1 MFEMDKSC
9 ERLLPTE
16 DELNNLLATSSKSE
30 PALEEYQSETTN
42 TYYGFED
49 CCDDDEVFEEFDET
63 RKCASTKTLM
73 VREPRTRR
81 ISDVIDSLGDLSP
94 SPSTRHLSFDFPD
107 KSMYGQIEE
116 KNVVVVRREETKHFH
131 LSKCLD
137 PGGCLAVPDSVA
149 TSCYM
154 SPPVTPLSDLGYGGS
169 TGMPTPPPPSALV
182 YRPKWFRFSSSSVD
196 ACSPP
201 KWSGDT
207 MDAKPLAGAETT
219 AATQQIQ
226 TTVSATETSYVAGA
240 NWCPE
245 SGMPV
250 SKDSPEYNMD
260 HPHRG
265 YAIIFNHEEFTK
277 NNMPSRKGSQ
287 FDAISLETTFTSLGF
302 NVQVYN
308 DLDCDKIKSKIIE
321 LASTDHST
329 CDAVVVIVLSH
340 GMGSSY
346 ILSHDYPYPVDMLWT
361 PFTPDRCPSLAGK
374 PKLFFI
380 QACRGEKLDGGVR
393 LINQTQTDNASNTYK
408 IPTMADFLIAYSTA
422 EGFYSWRNP
431 QTGTWFI
438 QSLCEVL
445 NEEGTKLDLSALL
458 LKVSR
463 KVALDY
469 ESFNDLCPWQHQQK
483 QVPQIISTLIRH
495 CYFKLKQ

>member
-1 MFEMDKSC
+1 MFEMDESC
-9 ERLLPTE
+9 ERLLPSE

-30 PALEEYQSETTN
+30 LEEYQSDTTN

-49 CCDDDEVFEEFDET
+49 CCDDDEVFEDFEET
-63 RKCASTKTLM
+63 RKCIMATTTSKTAIP
-73 VREPRTRR
+73 REPRTRR

-94 SPSTRHLSFDFPD
+94 SPSTKQLSFEFPD
-107 KSMYGQIEE
+107 KSVYGQIEE
-116 KNVVVVRREETKHFH
+116 KNVVIVRREETKHFH
-131 LSKCLD
+131 MSQ
-137 PGGCLAVPDSVA
+137 GGGLTVSDY
-149 TSCYM
+149 T

-169 TGMPTPPPPSALV
+169 TGMPTPPPPTTTLV

-207 MDAKPLAGAETT
+207 MDAKPLAGSETT
-219 AATQQIQ
+219 AATEQIQ
-226 TTVSATETSYVAGA
+226 ANMTVSESSYVVAT

-245 SGMPV
+245 STMPV
-250 SKDSPEYNMD
+250 SKDSPEYNMN
-260 HPHRG
+260 HQRRG
-265 YAIIFNHEEFTK
+265 YCIIFNHEEFTR
-277 NNMPSRKGSQ
+277 NNMPPRKGSQ
-287 FDAISLETTFTSLGF
+287 FDAVRLETTFTGLGF
-302 NVQVYN
+302 SVQVYN
-308 DLDCDKIKSKIIE
+308 DLDCDKIKSRIIE
-321 LASTDHST
+321 LASTDHT
-329 CDAVVVIVLSH
+329 MCDAVVIVVLSH

-346 ILSHDYPYPVDMLWT
+346 IMSHDYPYPVDMLWT

-380 QACRGEKLDGGVR
+380 QACRGDKLDGGVR
-393 LINQTQTDNASNTYK
+393 LINQTETDNASNMYK

-431 QTGTWFI
+431 QSGTWFI

-445 NEEGTKLDLSALL
+445 DEEGAKLDLSTLL

-495 CYFKLKQ
+495 CYFKPKP